1 MTNELAAPYVGAS
14 DTSRAR
20 AVREDLAGTTT
31 KRRQQITD
39 IIAHRGPYG
48 ATWAELAEITGL
60 HHGQVSGALSK
71 LHEMGRIFQ
80 VRATRNGCHPY
91 AHIDFRHE
99 FAGDEVNDEPVKTR
113 STALREAY
121 EELETAA
128 HNLCYGQASN
138 AAAKWGAVRIAL
150 KKLEEMKPND

>member
-1 MTNELAAPYVGAS
+1 MNNELPAPYVGAS

-20 AVREDLAGTTT
+20 AIREDLAGTTS

-71 LHEMGRIFQ
+71 LHEMGKIFQ
-80 VRATRNGCHPY
+80 HKKTRNGCHPY
-91 AHIDFRHE
+91 SHIDYRHE
-99 FAGDEVNDEPVKTR
+99 FTDDEVNDEPVKTR
-113 STALREAY
+113 STALREQY
-121 EELETAA
+121 EALETAA
-128 HNLCYGQASN
+128 RDLCYGQASN
-138 AAAKWGAVRIAL
+138 AAQKWDTLRAVLETL
-150 KKLEEMKPND
+150 KEMKPND

>member
-20 AVREDLAGTTT
+20 AVREDLAGVTS
-31 KRRQQITD
+31 KRRRQIVD
-39 IIAHRGPYG
+39 LVKDGG
-48 ATWAELAEITGL
+48 LLGMTWAELADATGL

-71 LHEMGRIFQ
+71 LHEMGFIFQ
-80 VRATRNGCHPY
+80 RRDTRNGCHAY
-91 AHIDFRHE
+91 VHGDYRDE
-99 FAGDEVNDEPVKTR
+99 FNNDDVNDEPVKTR
-113 STALREAY
+113 STVLREAY

-138 AAAKWGAVRIAL
+138 AAAKWDALRIAL
-150 KKLEEMKPND
+150 KKLEEIKPND